1 MSNNEEGCLG
11 ALMFIVMFVMVC
23 LIRCDQVK
31 KEDFT
36 QKTNE
41 IENMVEFNQKQMEKL
56 QTENDSLRMH
66 IEVIR
71 EQLRMK

>member
-1 MSNNEEGCLG
+1 MSNNEDGCLG
-11 ALMFIVMFVMVC
+11 ALMFIVLFVLVC

>member
-1 MSNNEEGCLG
+1 MSNNEDGCLG
-11 ALMFIVMFVMVC
+11 ALMFIVLFVLVC

-41 IENMVEFNQKQMEKL
+41 IENMVEFNQKQIEKL